1 MSSVAGIAFRA
12 KLVWSARIGT
22 PERDSKMRITLLL
35 LLGFGL
41 AACNS
46 VGPGTGMS
54 DSMSDAGT
62 QTMENAEGMA
72 DEGGI

>member
-1 MSSVAGIAFRA
+1 MSSLAGIAFRP

-22 PERDSKMRITLLL
+22 LERDSKMRITLLL
-35 LLGFGL
+35 LLTFGL

-46 VGPGTGMS
+46 AGPGTGMS
-54 DSMSDAGT
+54 DAGT
-62 QTMENAEGMA
+62 ETMENAEGMA